1 MTPKQYIL
9 RMILTKRPVPQVW
22 ETGPKT
28 LRELRDYL
36 EKLNENPN
44 PMTPNE
50 AEGIRKK
57 RQHRSY
63 DWGQRVTPKKLTE
76 YAKHM
81 FAVDDSGAGCTVQII
96 ENKPNGELTAF
107 YNNIGE
113 FEYVVIES
121 NNLDTYVKERFAYSP
136 FENHPELGWEAP
148 NINKEGHLINPDK
161 VYSSWFTKMRKHIVN
176 VFNGAEVD
184 CGVVVSSLTHW
195 DENDERM
202 VFKCCLREIR

>member
-1 MTPKQYIL
+1 MIPKQYIL

-44 PMTPNE
+44 PMTPNR

-96 ENKPNGELTAF
+96 ENKPNTGNSLPSTTTLVNLSMSLSNQITWKPTSTNVSRTAHSRTTQ
-107 YNNIGE
+107 NSIGKHQK
-113 FEYVVIES
+113 
-121 NNLDTYVKERFAYSP
+121 L
-136 FENHPELGWEAP
+136 
-148 NINKEGHLINPDK
+148 
-161 VYSSWFTKMRKHIVN
+161 MRK
-176 VFNGAEVD
+176 GT
-184 CGVVVSSLTHW
+184 S
-195 DENDERM
+195 
-202 VFKCCLREIR
+202 